1 MKERKHIVQPGNR
14 ISLYIHKHSFIY
26 LFKNIFVLCMHAI
39 YLSLI
44 IINEKTKISKYLRK
58 INRTKEVQYEV
69 TKQILQ
75 KNLEI
80 AVKRKIILIAMLKE
94 I

>member
-39 YLSLI
+39 YVWGVCVYNKNS
-44 IINEKTKISKYLRK
+44 INSNRWFIGNPHSIFQKDLTEFYFNKT
-58 INRTKEVQYEV
+58 Q
-69 TKQILQ
+69 
-75 KNLEI
+75 
-80 AVKRKIILIAMLKE
+80 
-94 I
+94 